1 MYRERGWVPEFE
13 KQLRK
18 TDPFA
23 TEVTWK
29 FLPGL
34 VCRQCALTPS
44 LCRGVL
50 LFQCC
55 LVPFKRS
62 GGWGV
67 ITWPFLVAPSPA
79 EEVPAFSPCVSF
91 PSLQRIPAPQ
101 LRIPLVRQFFVWHL
115 CTVNCGNSV
124 SREHRLFLP
133 FLFGENQWEEI
144 FVF

>member
-1 MYRERGWVPEFE
+1 MTTLQKLAAVQRKFMYRERGRVPEFE

-50 LFQCC
+50 LFQCS

-62 GGWGV
+62 GGWGG
-67 ITWPFLVAPSPA
+67 ITWPFPVAPSPA
-79 EEVPAFSPCVSF
+79 EEVPALFPPAYHSHPCSASQPHSCVSLW
-91 PSLQRIPAPQ
+91 P
-101 LRIPLVRQFFVWHL
+101 
-115 CTVNCGNSV
+115 GNSLCGSSV
-124 SREHRLFLP
+124 
-133 FLFGENQWEEI
+133 Q
-144 FVF
+144 